1 MTYYDDTIIQMF
13 GIRPN
18 YLHPA
23 ILQYLEE
30 NNQTLDPLEPRC
42 HHPWK
47 IQAIVFLVFSHAT
60 FIVYSPCSQFS
71 SMFNGHSFFHPLISI
86 SNQLIN
92 YATQF
97 TCRFEHMKIMY
108 IHMFFILYWSIPV
121 QSFPTTFSELDEWKL
136 YRKPLYLQLRT
147 MVSCRSPLKPNH

>member
-1 MTYYDDTIIQMF
+1 MIIIQMF

-97 TCRFEHMKIMY
+97 TCHFEHMKIMY
-108 IHMFFILYWSIPV
+108 IHICF
-121 QSFPTTFSELDEWKL
+121 SFYTGLSQYSL
-136 YRKPLYLQLRT
+136 
-147 MVSCRSPLKPNH
+147 SPQHSLSWMNGNFTGNPCICS